1 MLVLY
6 QLLLAIEHQIVKTRS
21 VKRKMDTISPRT
33 TPTTTLNKGS
43 TRPESGTASKE
54 EKETTFRQSVGTNQT
69 NPMPTKMATGMK
81 TN

>member
-6 QLLLAIEHQIVKTRS
+6 QLLLAIEHQIAKTRS
-21 VKRKMDTISPRT
+21 VKRKMDTIIPRT
-33 TPTTTLNKGS
+33 TPTTTLNQGS

-54 EKETTFRQSVGTNQT
+54 EKETTFGQSVGTNQT